1 MNMKS
6 VEEKREARRQLIK
19 NTLADFIRYL
29 DENKHQLSYKNVGI
43 KRSTYDYG
51 EKEREVRKFVFK
63 ASDSTGS
70 TIEYHLTIMTD
81 EGIPEG

>member
-1 MNMKS
+1 MSTKKVN
-6 VEEKREARRQLIK
+6 VKREARRQLIK
-19 NTLADFIRYL
+19 NTWADFMRYL
-29 DENKHQLSYKNVGI
+29 DEKKHLLTAELARVE
-43 KRSTYDYG
+43 RSTYDYSR
-51 EKEREVRKFVFK
+51 KEREVRKLIFK